1 MFVVMALVGCGEKAT
16 LEPKENVGAPSTP
29 TTQKT
34 PAKPDDK
41 PNPKPE
47 VKQSG
52 APKTDKKKDEELA
65 WTSNP
70 EDKNYAL
77 IEMYIRMKLDK
88 RKGDL
93 SKMDLEKMTVLTV
106 YEGESLEDLKPLS
119 KLTKLKRLR
128 LDGTQ
133 VSDLS
138 PLANLTQLE
147 RLELIGG
154 QISDVSALANL
165 KKLEYIDLR
174 NNFKLNKDKIA
185 LLQKALPNCFISHD
199 HPTDLEI
206 IEGKVRMEL
215 DKFAVELTKLDLA
228 KVNMIV
234 FDEHEITDT
243 SALTDLA
250 KLTQLK
256 TLGIPNNGLSDLG
269 FLKGLTQLE
278 HLDLQSNKITDLSP
292 LAKLTKLKYIDLS
305 SNPSLTKA
313 QIEKLQKALPK
324 CEISHNAK

>member
-29 TTQKT
+29 TTQKN

-250 KLTQLK
+250 NLTQLK

>member
-29 TTQKT
+29 TTQKN

>member
-41 PNPKPE
+41 PTPKPE

>member
-16 LEPKENVGAPSTP
+16 LEPKENAGAPSTP
-29 TTQKT
+29 TTQKN

-93 SKMDLEKMTVLTV
+93 TKMDLGKVTVL
-106 YEGESLEDLKPLS
+106 EFIDRDPLSDLKPLS

-128 LDGTQ
+128 LEFTQ
-133 VSDLS
+133 VTDLS

-147 RLELIGG
+147 RLSVTGHL
-154 QISDVSALANL
+154 ISDINALANL
-165 KKLEYIDLR
+165 KKIEYVDLR
-174 NNFKLNKDKIA
+174 YNSKLNKDKIA
-185 LLQKALPNCFISHD
+185 LLQKALPNCFIYHD
-199 HPTDLEI
+199 HLTDLEI

-215 DKFAVELTKLDLA
+215 DKYAGELTKLDLA

-250 KLTQLK
+250 NLTQLK

-292 LAKLTKLKYIDLS
+292 LAKLTKLKFIGLG

>member
-29 TTQKT
+29 TTQKN

-269 FLKGLTQLE
+269 FLKSLTQLE

>member
-1 MFVVMALVGCGEKAT
+1 M
-16 LEPKENVGAPSTP
+16 
-29 TTQKT
+29 
-34 PAKPDDK
+34 
-41 PNPKPE
+41 
-47 VKQSG
+47 KQSG

-305 SNPSLTKA
+305 NNPDLTKA
-313 QIEKLQKALPK
+313 QIAELQKALPK
-324 CEISHNAK
+324 CKISHNAKQKTFSPSSTKSSQVTHQLR